1 MGFFFGRNPTTK
13 GLRDSGHVMFDHPDI
28 GAFGGACL
36 AHGIRKEHSTQ
47 FDFESARGGPL
58 HDGSDVFLREC
69 GFNKY
74 GRNAMGHYRINKS
87 IDVRNARFRRGTQ
100 ALNAHHG

>member
-58 HDGSDVFLREC
+58 VAR
-69 GFNKY
+69 
-74 GRNAMGHYRINKS
+74 RNDKA
-87 IDVRNARFRRGTQ
+87 ARRLVAGADRPTE
-100 ALNAHHG
+100 